1 MHKKP
6 IEPQAQPKK
15 NESTVIVNNTNSNSD
30 LSYELLLAGSDLFEE
45 EQFKEK
51 GFDTFG
57 RNEMPNLAAIREE
70 ISDTLLNQSMEDAA
84 TYRREVP
91 KFDKENLVDETTQS
105 SLDMSSSRI
114 PTRMGEQ
121 DKIPPQYAESMMLKT
136 EIEKLKL

>member
-1 MHKKP
+1 M
-6 IEPQAQPKK
+6 
-15 NESTVIVNNTNSNSD
+15 
-30 LSYELLLAGSDLFEE
+30 LLAGSDLFEE

-121 DKIPPQYAESMMLKT
+121 DKIPSQYTESIMLKT